1 MRPIGL
7 VEHGLCLRCC
17 NGEAPRGPLTHR
29 FRLLRPFRG
38 WRAGDLHAI
47 KFASYRLENERR
59 TPSRLLGR
67 LRRGP
72 RWLVTSGCLRSSD
85 WAAPPACACYVEQT
99 VRRHNSDWMVP
110 PARACNVEQAMRRHG
125 SAVYV
130 VALAQTRCREDARC
144 FARTSSPFG
153 CARGRW
159 LGRWRRGRP
168 SPGLACRRAASWR

>member
-85 WAAPPACACYVEQT
+85 WAAPPACACYVEW
-99 VRRHNSDWMVP
+99 V
-110 PARACNVEQAMRRHG
+110 PARQRTDGAACLLWSCGPGNARARQRGLASWSGLLAGTAARCALSRLRKR
-125 SAVYV
+125 AAARTP
-130 VALAQTRCREDARC
+130 VALLELARLSA
-144 FARTSSPFG
+144 ARKADG
-153 CARGRW
+153 
-159 LGRWRRGRP
+159 
-168 SPGLACRRAASWR
+168 